1 MMLWQCCVMCVVAG
15 EFSLFFSSLF
25 SPPNLLKPTAWKI
38 CPIEATFSGCGLQLR
53 SRWGCNS
60 GHVMITW
67 CNSGGHGNSTNPR
80 SFPSQIVKSIMNV
93 TSQIFCACL
102 GKYGW
107 RAWGMPP
114 NETTCPSWNFPPRQL
129 DCRRNDAIYINFM
142 MHKTPLMVSQ
152 FVILSAHTTNI
163 SCRFHFCTPWAGSC
177 NSRCRIIT

>member
-1 MMLWQCCVMCVVAG
+1 MDVVSRNARKVVNAVCVYVNVKMKAARSRPVSKVGWVLCFNFDFCVTCSAVV
-15 EFSLFFSSLF
+15 
-25 SPPNLLKPTAWKI
+25 
-38 CPIEATFSGCGLQLR
+38 EATFSGCGLQLR

-114 NETTCPSWNFPPRQL
+114 MRQL
-129 DCRRNDAIYINFM
+129 ARLETSRRGNSIVGAM
-142 MHKTPLMVSQ
+142 MQ
-152 FVILSAHTTNI
+152 FTST
-163 SCRFHFCTPWAGSC
+163 
-177 NSRCRIIT
+177 SRRIKRRWWWVNL